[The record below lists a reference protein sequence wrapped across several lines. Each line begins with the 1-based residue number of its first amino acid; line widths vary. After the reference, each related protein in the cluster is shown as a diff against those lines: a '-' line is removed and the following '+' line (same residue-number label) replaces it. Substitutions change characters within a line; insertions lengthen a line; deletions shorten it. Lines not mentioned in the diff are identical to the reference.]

1 MLVTTRIGVAVIAL
15 AAAFAAGRLSV
26 ASSKPPIAGATYKA
40 GYLAGR
46 EAAFAGYDGGW
57 AYGVP
62 YVITLERGGAGI
74 TYRIVSRKQILTQSY
89 GSSGP

>member
-1 MLVTTRIGVAVIAL
+1 VSRPRLALIAIPLL
-15 AAAFAAGRLSV
+15 AAAFVAGRLTAGGNSPPSKG
-26 ASSKPPIAGATYKA
+26 ASFTA

-62 YVITLERGGAGI
+62 YVITLRRGDPGI
-74 TYRIVSRKQILTQSY
+74 TYRIASRRPLHAQ
-89 GSSGP
+89 P

>member
-1 MLVTTRIGVAVIAL
+1 MSRVRLSLIAVVL
-15 AAAFAAGRLSV
+15 LGAAFLAGHLTAGGDGPPSEG
-26 ASSKPPIAGATYKA
+26 ASFNA

-62 YVITLERGGAGI
+62 YVITLRRGGPRI
-74 TYRIVSRKQILTQSY
+74 TYRIASRRPLRAQ
-89 GSSGP
+89 P